1 MKAIRIYQFGDPD
14 VMQLEDVPDPVV
26 GAGQVLIRVC
36 ASGVNPLDTYLRAG
50 AKIGDYTP
58 TLPYTPGNDAAGV
71 VIAVGEGVTRV
82 TVGDRV
88 YAQPLTGSYAE
99 LALCNESQVYSLPP
113 KISFAEGTAIN
124 VPCRTAYYSLFT
136 LAKSTPGE
144 IVLIHGASGSVG
156 TAAVQLAAAAGLTV
170 IGTASSEP
178 GLQLVKD
185 LGAQY
190 SFNHR
195 HPDYLAQIATVTNSH
210 GIDVILEMAANINL
224 TKDLTLMAPGGRIII
239 IGGQGDVAV
248 DPVSIIGLGLS
259 IMGVRLSSADEK
271 TNEAI
276 HEALSSSLEQ
286 GKLRPVVAQ
295 EIPLAEAARAHRE
308 IEQSGTMGRIC
319 LIP

>member
-1 MKAIRIYQFGDPD
+1 
-14 VMQLEDVPDPVV
+14 MQLENVPDPVV
-26 GAGQVLIRVC
+26 GAGQVLVRVH

-71 VIAVGEGVTRV
+71 VAAVGEGVTRV
-82 TVGDRV
+82 NVGDRV

-99 LALCNESQVYSLPP
+99 LALCNESQVYPLPP

-136 LAKSTPGE
+136 LAKATLGE

-156 TAAVQLAAAAGLTV
+156 TAAVQLAVAAGLTV

-185 LGAQY
+185 LGARH

-195 HPDYLAQIATVTNSH
+195 HPEYLEQIAAVTNGH
-210 GIDVILEMAANINL
+210 GIDIILEMAANVNL
-224 TKDLTLMAPGGRIII
+224 TKDLTLMAPGGRIIV
-239 IGGQGDVAV
+239 IGGQGHVAV
-248 DPVSIIGLGLS
+248 EPTSIIGLGLS
-259 IMGVRLSSADEK
+259 IIGVRLSLADEK
-271 TNEAI
+271 TNAAI
-276 HEALSSSLEQ
+276 HEALYTSLEQ
-286 GKLRPVVAQ
+286 GTLRPVVAQ